1 MTPSRPRRCPMRRRR
16 WRTSPARCSPRRSPS
31 KSTRRR
37 PPRARPRSRRCAT
50 IPSCRPSR
58 STSAV
63 KSWNRGKRNESE
75 EDVAASATDAGADAA
90 PHGRAARGRERW
102 RRHGQGHHGR
112 RQEPPRHRHRKG
124 RRRSQRCRDAAGPRR
139 RRGQRGLA
147 QGRRSHAGSA
157 RGDDRRDEDS
167 GTVLMTAPPLANLI
181 NELTKL
187 PGIGGKSAS
196 RLAYHILK
204 RPVAEA
210 EQLASAILEVK
221 SKIFR
226 CSTCNNMTDVDPCA
240 ICSDP
245 RRDPSLICVVEE
257 AFNIPT
263 IEQTRDF
270 KGVFHVLLGALSPL
284 KGVGPQ
290 DIDVAGLLKRVQGG
304 DVREVIIATNP
315 NVEGEAT
322 ALYIA
327 QQLRPLGVRTTRLA
341 FGLPVGGDLEYAD
354 QVTMAKA

>member
-1 MTPSRPRRCPMRRRR
+1 
-16 WRTSPARCSPRRSPS
+16 
-31 KSTRRR
+31 
-37 PPRARPRSRRCAT
+37 
-50 IPSCRPSR
+50 
-58 STSAV
+58 
-63 KSWNRGKRNESE
+63 
-75 EDVAASATDAGADAA
+75 
-90 PHGRAARGRERW
+90 
-102 RRHGQGHHGR
+102 
-112 RQEPPRHRHRKG
+112 
-124 RRRSQRCRDAAGPRR
+124 
-139 RRGQRGLA
+139 
-147 QGRRSHAGSA
+147 
-157 RGDDRRDEDS
+157 
-167 GTVLMTAPPLANLI
+167 MTAPPLANLI

-187 PGIGGKSAS
+187 PGVGGKSAS

-204 RPVAEA
+204 RSTAEA
-210 EQLASAILEVK
+210 ESLASAILEVK
-221 SKIFR
+221 AKIFR
-226 CSTCNNMTDVDPCA
+226 CSNCNNMTDVDPCA

-270 KGVFHVLLGALSPL
+270 KGMFHVLLGALSPL

-290 DIDVAGLLKRVQGG
+290 DIDVGGLQRRVQGG
-304 DVREVIIATNP
+304 SVREVIVATNP

-354 QVTMAKA
+354 QVTMAKALEGRREI